1 MVISKKNLVISILSG
16 LLFGLSFPPFN
27 IGFLAW
33 IFLIPLIH
41 IYYSEVCFKEKI
53 LSFYTASFVS
63 HAIITHW
70 VALNSGTSMQ
80 VAIFSYLALCFFYS
94 FYWVLYLIL
103 VHISIKNIFFDRAKF
118 LIWPIMWIAIEAI
131 RAMGPLAGSW
141 LNISLSQSNYD
152 RMIQL
157 ISVNEHL
164 LAFIVIILNLL
175 IYNFIA
181 FRKKRFL
188 VYFAAIFIGSLII
201 GESLIF
207 KYNNSVFSK
216 DISIS
221 IGQPVIYPDEKWNP
235 ILKDRNKK
243 IMNDLLEESLSTNPD
258 IIVWPEAA
266 LTSFLANPGSV
277 ERKKIQGKLDKSSL
291 ITGIPQR
298 IYDNN
303 ELKIYNSAIF
313 MTSDGF
319 YDTYQKIFLVPFA
332 EYVPFFKKW
341 LSKINQ
347 FDDMGSFTAGENYKT
362 FKINDVTASI
372 LICYDSSSYAL
383 AEKMVKNGAEI
394 IFVITND
401 SFVGKAMPHQH
412 FQHAKL
418 RAIELGV
425 PVVQSANN
433 GISGI
438 ILPSGEVLIKSI
450 IDERKTFNSSV
461 KLK

>member
-1 MVISKKNLVISILSG
+1 MIGKKNLAISILSG
-16 LLFGLSFPPFN
+16 LLLGFSFPPFN

-41 IYYSEVCFKEKI
+41 IYYSEVGFKEKI
-53 LSFYTASFVS
+53 LSFYIASFVG

-94 FYWVLYLIL
+94 FYWVLYLVL
-103 VHISIKNIFFDRAKF
+103 VHISIKNIFLDRIEF

-131 RAMGPLAGSW
+131 RAIGPLAAPW
-141 LNISLSQSNYD
+141 LNLSLSQSNYD
-152 RMIQL
+152 RIIQL
-157 ISVNEHL
+157 ISINEHF

-175 IYNFIA
+175 LYKLIA
-181 FRKKRFL
+181 LKRKQYL
-188 VYFAAIFIGSLII
+188 VYFATALISSIMIGQSLI
-201 GESLIF
+201 L
-207 KYNNSVFSK
+207 KYNYSVFTK
-216 DISIS
+216 DINIS

-235 ILKDRNKK
+235 MLKERNKR
-243 IMNDLLEESLSTNPD
+243 IMNDLLDNSLSKNPD
-258 IIVWPEAA
+258 IVVWPEAA
-266 LTSFLANPGSV
+266 LTSFLAIPGSV
-277 ERKKIQGKLDKSSL
+277 ERKEIQQKLEQSSM
-291 ITGIPQR
+291 ITGIPER
-298 IYDNN
+298 VYDDDG
-303 ELKIYNSAIF
+303 LKIYNSAIF
-313 MTSDGF
+313 MRSDGF

-341 LSKINQ
+341 ISKMNQ
-347 FDDMGSFTAGENYKT
+347 FDDMGSFSKGKNYKT
-362 FKINDVTASI
+362 FKVNDVTASI
-372 LICYDSSSYAL
+372 LICYDSSSYKL
-383 AEKMVKNGAEI
+383 AKKMVENGAEI

-401 SFVGKAMPHQH
+401 SYVGKAMPHQH

-438 ILPSGEVLIKSI
+438 ILPSGEVLIKSE
-450 IDERKTFNSSV
+450 IDERNTFNSLV
-461 KLK
+461 KLR